1 MLSEYERT
9 GKLQGKIDILI
20 DRQGYGAW
28 EYFGTTNWHK
38 TCKEAKAY
46 MVKTYG
52 YQPHLVKTRFSKG
65 M

>member
-9 GKLQGKIDILI
+9 GKLQRKIDIFV

-28 EYFGTTNWHK
+28 EYYGSTDWHK
-38 TCKEAKAY
+38 TCKAAKAM
-46 MVKTYG
+46 MVEVYG
-52 YQPHLVKTRFSKG
+52 YRPHLVKTRFSRA

>member
-9 GKLQGKIDILI
+9 GKLQRKIDIFV

-28 EYFGTTNWHK
+28 EYYGSTNWHK
-38 TCKEAKAY
+38 TCKEARAF
-46 MVKTYG
+46 MVTVYG
-52 YQPHLVKTRFSKG
+52 YRAHLVKTRFSKA